1 MIKKFDLDNPDIYN
15 HTNEIK
21 IQTEKGKD
29 AVLETI

>member
-1 MIKKFDLDNPDIYN
+1 MLNKFDPDNPDIYN

-21 IQTEKGKD
+21 IQTENGKN